1 MGAIQDA
8 FARAREKVST
18 RAIPAKVETRLA
30 FLMKREKGSTK
41 AVAARLGVSQR
52 TVQRALKGTHRPN
65 AQTAAAL
72 EREVRKD
79 WQPKVK
85 ERAEA
90 KAAGQGF
97 TVATRARFGFRS
109 AAGSS
114 DDGRIRLITQHI
126 APEHAGE
133 AFRAYRAG
141 ATEDELQEIIAA
153 GLGQSYFRD
162 GGRRAA
168 GLDVHMTEV
177 DHMDVD
183 YG

>member
-85 ERAEA
+85 GRVDM
-90 KAAGQGF
+90 G
-97 TVATRARFGFRS
+97 VA
-109 AAGSS
+109 
-114 DDGRIRLITQHI
+114 I
-126 APEHAGE
+126 
-133 AFRAYRAG
+133 
-141 ATEDELQEIIAA
+141 
-153 GLGQSYFRD
+153 
-162 GGRRAA
+162 RAA
-168 GLDVHMTEV
+168 GEGDREL
-177 DHMDVD
+177 
-183 YG
+183 